1 MKNDDLATYLND
13 HLAGSIGAIEMVDH
27 LSEAYRGKPIEA
39 FCKELRDEIT
49 ADQYELREMMRAL
62 EVKESNVRK
71 AGAWIAE
78 KFGRAKL
85 HPEGEGSG
93 DPGLF
98 LALEALVLGING
110 KQALWRALATAQESW
125 PQLRRFDFAGL
136 QNRATKQAEHVDAK
150 RLESA
155 REALRP
161 M

>member
-27 LSEAYRGKPIEA
+27 LSETYRGKPTEA

-49 ADQYELREMMRAL
+49 GDQYELREMMRAL

-78 KFGRAKL
+78 KFGRIKM

-98 LALEALVLGING
+98 LALEALVLGITG
-110 KQALWRALATAQESW
+110 KQFLWRALATAQESW
-125 PQLRRFDFAGL
+125 PQLQRFDFARL
-136 QNRATKQAEHVDAK
+136 QNRAKEQAERVDAK
-150 RLESA
+150 RLEAA